1 MDIQVGG
8 LVGGIISVVVGIII
22 IIWPRFLAWI
32 IGLYLVVIGGIAIWN
47 SLGD

>member
-22 IIWPRFLAWI
+22 IIWPRFLALI

-47 SLGD
+47 SLVD